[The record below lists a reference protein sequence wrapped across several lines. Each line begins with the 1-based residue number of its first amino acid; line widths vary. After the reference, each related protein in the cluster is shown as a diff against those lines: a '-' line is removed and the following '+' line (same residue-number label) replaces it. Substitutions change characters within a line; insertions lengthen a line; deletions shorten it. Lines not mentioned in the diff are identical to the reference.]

1 MRWYN
6 RRYPYRRG
14 HGWKIEYPQ
23 TGDKNWRWNERYALW
38 TFSSVTRR
46 WMFEGL
52 LTKEQADAYGR
63 KYIQGEVTE

>member
-1 MRWYN
+1 MAWYE

-14 HGWKIEYPQ
+14 RGWKIEYPQ
-23 TGDKNWRWNERYALW
+23 KGDKNWRWNERYALW

-52 LTKEQADAYGR
+52 LTKEQADAYGKR
-63 KYIQGEVTE
+63 YIRSEVTE